1 MMIIERCFGLKA
13 PLVFMESMRQTAKSE
28 RRSDPIDEDG
38 STSTHLNRRFEMK
51 NKGRERERQGRE
63 GGAAD

>member
-1 MMIIERCFGLKA
+1 
-13 PLVFMESMRQTAKSE
+13 MESMRQTAKSE

-51 NKGRERERQGRE
+51 NKGRERERGK
-63 GGAAD
+63 GGKGEQLID